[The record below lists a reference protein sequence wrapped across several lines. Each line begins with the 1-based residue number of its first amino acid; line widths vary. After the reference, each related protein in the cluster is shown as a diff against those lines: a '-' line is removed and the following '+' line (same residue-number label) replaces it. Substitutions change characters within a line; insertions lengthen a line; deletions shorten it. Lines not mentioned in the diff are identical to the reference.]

1 MLLIFYISSDQELQQ
16 KIRKIFGLLSHL
28 IKAL

>member
-16 KIRKIFGLLSHL
+16 NIRKIFGLLSHL